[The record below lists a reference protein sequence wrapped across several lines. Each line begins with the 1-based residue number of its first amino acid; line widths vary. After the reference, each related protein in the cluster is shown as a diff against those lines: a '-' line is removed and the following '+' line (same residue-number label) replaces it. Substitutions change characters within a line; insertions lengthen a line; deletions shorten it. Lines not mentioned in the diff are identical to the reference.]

1 MDRELKSVDPRTLQ
15 PNPHNPRRTPAG
27 PQADAMLAA
36 SIKEDGI
43 LQPPLVSSRTEPM
56 TILIGHRRT
65 QQAVVAGLESI
76 LVIVVDIDPADAAA
90 IAVLENTHRTNLN
103 PVDLWR
109 AIERLTSGQETGT
122 PFTEEGIASR
132 FAMPVREVQK
142 LRLLGKV
149 HPKMLDRIAAGD
161 QPDSGD
167 LRVIASAPSDE
178 QADAWKR
185 LKPKKGETVA
195 WKAIAQAL
203 KKIRLPASA
212 ARFDDALAAAYG
224 VTWETDLFAPANQDG
239 RSTTNIEGFLGAQ
252 DEWLRKTLPE
262 NTIVL
267 TLAAD
272 GSPVLP
278 RHATATFRDGADVKK
293 GRYVNPQTGQV
304 EELGY
309 IVHEPAAPKAPATA
323 NASKTAATTA
333 TPGTPDAASTR
344 TRPEISAKGVA
355 MIGLMRTD
363 ALHMA
368 VQRAPLDDAALIG
381 LLILALGAD
390 NVAVTA
396 PETNGK
402 DRIKAAALR
411 IAAGSV
417 LCTDPETLRAAARD
431 VIAASL
437 SCKDD
442 VTNSGPG
449 ARIAALVTEARDH
462 LPTMATEEFL
472 GTLSKSAL
480 ETVARM
486 NRVTVAPTARETRAR
501 MVSKF
506 KGAVFVH
513 PEALFEFSK
522 AELKAM
528 GRHRGE
534 PAGSASEPPAPPAP
548 SAAPEIAAAAA
559 DPDGASATEEP
570 EAPESEEGGLPT
582 VATPP
587 EGMAAAA

>member
-1 MDRELKSVDPRTLQ
+1 MDRELRSADPRTLQ

-65 QQAVVAGLESI
+65 QQAVVAGLDSI
-76 LVIVVDIDPADAAA
+76 LVIAVDIDPADAAA
-90 IAVLENTHRTNLN
+90 IAVLENTHRSGLN

-149 HPKMLDRIAAGD
+149 HAKMLDRIAAGD

-178 QADAWKR
+178 QAEAWKR

-203 KKIRLPASA
+203 KKVRLPASA

-224 VTWETDLFAPANQDG
+224 VTWDTDLFAPANQDG
-239 RSTTNIEGFLGAQ
+239 RSTTNVEGFLGAQ

-262 NTIVL
+262 NTVVL

-309 IVHEPAAPKAPATA
+309 IVHEPVTPKAPANA
-323 NASKTAATTA
+323 GASKTAAT

-396 PETNGK
+396 PEANGK
-402 DRIKAAALR
+402 DRIKAAARR

-417 LCTDPETLRAAARD
+417 LCTDLETLRTAARD

-449 ARIAALVTEARDH
+449 ARIAAIVTGACDH

-472 GTLSKSAL
+472 GTLSKSTL
-480 ETVARM
+480 EAVARM
-486 NRVTVAPTARETRAR
+486 NRVTVAPTAKETRAR

-506 KGAVFVH
+506 EGAVFVH
-513 PEALFEFSK
+513 PEALFTFSK
-522 AELKAM
+522 AELTAM
-528 GRHRGE
+528 GRNRGE
-534 PAGSASEPPAPPAP
+534 PARGVSEPPAPPAS
-548 SAAPEIAAAAA
+548 SAAPKAAAGTP
-559 DPDGASATEEP
+559 DPDGAGEP
-570 EAPESEEGGLPT
+570 EAPESEEGALPT

-587 EGMAAAA
+587 EEMAAAA

>member
-149 HPKMLDRIAAGD
+149 HAKMLDRIAAGD

-203 KKIRLPASA
+203 KKVRLPASA

-262 NTIVL
+262 NTVVL

-309 IVHEPAAPKAPATA
+309 IVHEPAAPKAPASAST
-323 NASKTAATTA
+323 SKTAATT
-333 TPGTPDAASTR
+333 PSTPDAASTR

-390 NVAVTA
+390 NVAVTG
-396 PETNGK
+396 PEANGK
-402 DRIKAAALR
+402 DRIKAAARR
-411 IAAGSV
+411 IAMGNV
-417 LCTDPETLRAAARD
+417 LCTDLEALRAAARD

-449 ARIAALVTEARDH
+449 ARIAAIVTGACDH
-462 LPTMATEEFL
+462 LPTMATAEFL

-480 ETVARM
+480 EAVARM
-486 NRVTVAPTARETRAR
+486 NRVTVAPTAKETRAR

-506 KGAVFVH
+506 EGAVFVH
-513 PEALFEFSK
+513 PEALFTFSK
-522 AELKAM
+522 AELTAM
-528 GRHRGE
+528 GRNRGE
-534 PAGSASEPPAPPAP
+534 PARGVSEPPAPPAS
-548 SAAPEIAAAAA
+548 SAALKVAAGTP
-559 DPDGASATEEP
+559 DPGGAGEP
-570 EAPESEEGGLPT
+570 EAPESEEGALPT

-587 EGMAAAA
+587 DEMAAAA